1 MTTAFDPRE
10 RSRYEASATEAVPPP
25 APEPPPAPPPTRSA
39 SVESLLSQYRDK
51 GSVTSGALVEAL
63 LGSHGY
69 LAEEVTPEPVAA
81 LGPNRTAAGHVAEA
95 ERRWDG
101 EKLVKFSGRHLLLAL
116 AMDAEVGWP
125 LLRSGVIASVLTRW
139 QPGSG
144 TPQEPYRLVWDVLSQ
159 PGRELAEAQPL
170 LAAAFGAP
178 PEWSAELP
186 EPVTLLALSPGADRV
201 AALAGR
207 TVYEAGAGEFLR
219 RVNDVDDQVVAL
231 GWGKDGV
238 VALRITGSAAE
249 LAQVATRSALGTATD
264 VIGGRLGPDG
274 LPAWLERSS
283 GVVRS
288 WSFGN
293 PKEYAPMTP
302 PGAVL
307 TVDGTGRRGLVNVGG
322 QAVLVSTLSEDEGSA
337 LPPGSSPGPP
347 PNWPTGMAH
356 VLGVGALLDGP
367 CALLAPGAQAAIA
380 SAASGSGVVVGGL
393 SSPPL
398 AHVATG
404 PGAIAALAADSA
416 GHTLAVAIGNRVSV
430 WPLGRARPAARS
442 IPGYDSDN
450 RAGEDLLDADRDAF
464 ALAALIAS
472 CELRPPLA
480 IGLFGDWGS
489 GKTFVL
495 DRIGAELGRL
505 TGPGGPEGYLKHV
518 RVIPFNAWHYA
529 ETNLWASLVDQV
541 IRKIEPE
548 QPPPAVPEVT
558 EANRLADQA
567 EDESRQAAGKLVQA
581 RCDTE
586 AAKKRFIRQ
595 RHTAW
600 ALGIGVLLLAGTV
613 ALLAALGQSAQVVA
627 VASVAAALFGS
638 LTAAVVQFK
647 QVSGQATEII
657 DAGRAGVGFLSRVSG
672 RIAGMAAQ
680 AAVLNEG
687 KLAAEQEA
695 ATANAVQLRAAA
707 DQAEARAKADVVGTV
722 LGHLSSVTEY
732 REQLSLVA
740 RTRERFNELNRAVTE
755 TAPADRER
763 FVIVIDDL
771 DRCAPENVVK
781 VLEAVHLLFNY
792 EMFVVVLAVDTRW
805 LAQSLQIRYRQLLGE
820 TDSAG
825 PYAYLEKIIQIPVHL
840 LPLDE
845 ALVRTMITGLTGLP
859 LTPPAE
865 PEDAPA
871 PAPHEADD
879 SGPGTESPSG
889 AGTVGALAAHHARTG
904 RPSLPAQVLKITPDE
919 ATAMSAVAPLVG
931 TTPRTVK
938 RFVNTYRLLKA
949 RADDPAEFGHLQGS
963 IGDHEVVAFLLAVV
977 TGRPEVYRRLLPA
990 LMCAPD
996 RETLQPVVAA
1006 LTPPS
1011 PGPPTPDP
1019 PALNPLAP
1027 NPPLPSSAAMNPPAL
1042 NLPVADPAAS
1052 APPAPVPPAPT
1063 PAGAADPA
1071 LADLLSWLA
1080 RYPRYANAPA
1090 HRYAKWAIKV
1100 ARFSFTPT
1108 TADVIR
1114 AATPPR

>member
-1 MTTAFDPRE
+1 M
-10 RSRYEASATEAVPPP
+10 
-25 APEPPPAPPPTRSA
+25 
-39 SVESLLSQYRDK
+39 
-51 GSVTSGALVEAL
+51 
-63 LGSHGY
+63 
-69 LAEEVTPEPVAA
+69 
-81 LGPNRTAAGHVAEA
+81 
-95 ERRWDG
+95 
-101 EKLVKFSGRHLLLAL
+101 
-116 AMDAEVGWP
+116 GWP

-159 PGRELAEAQPL
+159 QGRELAEAQPL

-178 PEWSAELP
+178 PDWSAELP

-207 TVYEAGAGEFLR
+207 TVYEAGAGDFLR
-219 RVNDVDDQVVAL
+219 RVNNVDDQVVAL

-238 VALRITGSAAE
+238 VALRITSSAAE
-249 LAQVATRSALGTATD
+249 LTQVATRSVLGTATD
-264 VIGGRLGPDG
+264 VIGGRLGTDG
-274 LPAWLERSS
+274 LPGWLESSS

-293 PKEYAPMTP
+293 PQEYAPMTP

-356 VLGVGALLDGP
+356 VLGVGPPPGGP
-367 CALLAPGAQAAIA
+367 CALLAPGKQPVVA
-380 SAASGSGVVVGGL
+380 SAAPAGGVVVGGL
-393 SSPPL
+393 SSQPL

-430 WPLGRARPAARS
+430 WPLGRARPVARS

-495 DRIGAELGRL
+495 DRIGAELDRL

-541 IRKIEPE
+541 IRKIEPD
-548 QPPPAVPEVT
+548 QLAPAVPEVT
-558 EANRLADQA
+558 EANRLAGQA
-567 EDESRQAAGKLVQA
+567 EDECRQAAEKLARA

-586 AAKKRFIRQ
+586 EAKKRFIRQ

-600 ALGIGVLLLAGTV
+600 ALGIGVLLLAGAV
-613 ALLAALGQSAQVVA
+613 VLLAALGESAQVVA
-627 VASVAAALFGS
+627 LASVAAAVLGS
-638 LTAAVVQFK
+638 LAAAVAQFTR
-647 QVSGQATEII
+647 VRGQATEII
-657 DAGRAGVGFLSRVSG
+657 DAGRAGLGVFSRVSG
-672 RIAGMAAQ
+672 RAAGMAAQ
-680 AAVLNEG
+680 AAVLNER

-695 ATANAVQLRAAA
+695 AAANAVQLRAAA

-740 RTRERFNELNRAVTE
+740 RTRERFDELNRAVTE
-755 TAPADRER
+755 TAPADRKR

-805 LAQSLQIRYRQLLGE
+805 LAQSLQIRYRKLLGE
-820 TDSAG
+820 SDSAG
-825 PYAYLEKIIQIPVHL
+825 PYDYLEKIIQIPVHL

-845 ALVRTMITGLTGLP
+845 ALVRTMITGLTGVP

-865 PEDAPA
+865 PDDTPA
-871 PAPHEADD
+871 PAPDEADGSD
-879 SGPGTESPSG
+879 PGAGSPSG
-889 AGTVGALAAHHARTG
+889 AGVGGALAAHHARTG

-949 RADDPAEFGHLQGS
+949 QADDPAEFGHLQGS

-977 TGRPEVYRRLLPA
+977 TGRPAVYRRLLPA
-990 LMCAPD
+990 LICAPD
-996 RETLQPVVAA
+996 RQTLQPVVAA
-1006 LTPPS
+1006 LTPPTPEPPAPNTPL
-1011 PGPPTPDP
+1011 PGSA
-1019 PALNPLAP
+1019 ALNPP
-1027 NPPLPSSAAMNPPAL
+1027 KL
-1042 NLPVADPAAS
+1042 NLPMADPAAS
-1052 APPAPVPPAPT
+1052 APPAPIPPASA

-1071 LADLLSWLA
+1071 LADVLSWLA

-1090 HRYAKWAIKV
+1090 HRYAKWAMEV

-1114 AATPPR
+1114 DATILR

>member
-1 MTTAFDPRE
+1 MTAAFDPRE
-10 RSRYEASATEAVPPP
+10 RSRYEASSAEAVSPP
-25 APEPPPAPPPTRSA
+25 ASEEVLPPRSA
-39 SVESLLSQYRDK
+39 SVEGLLSQYRDK
-51 GSVTSGALVEAL
+51 GPVSSGALVEAL
-63 LGSHGY
+63 LASHGYY
-69 LAEEVTPEPVAA
+69 LAEEVTPEPVAT
-81 LGPNRTAAGHVAEA
+81 LGPNQTAAEHVAEA

-101 EKLVKFSGRHLLLAL
+101 GKLVKFSGRHLLLAL
-116 AMDAEVGWP
+116 AMNAEVGWP
-125 LLRSGVIASVLTRW
+125 LLRSGVIASVLTQW

-144 TPQEPYRLVWDVLSQ
+144 TPQQPYRLVWDVLSQ

-201 AALAGR
+201 AALADR
-207 TVYEAGAGEFLR
+207 TVYEAGADDFLR
-219 RVNDVDDQVVAL
+219 RINDVDGQVVAL

-238 VALRITGSAAE
+238 VALRISDSAAE
-249 LAQVATRSALGTATD
+249 LTQVATRSALGTATD
-264 VIGGRLGPDG
+264 VIGGRLGTDG
-274 LPAWLERSS
+274 LPAWLESSS

-293 PKEYAPMTP
+293 PQEYAPMTP

-356 VLGVGALLDGP
+356 VLGVGPSPSDP
-367 CALLAPGAQAAIA
+367 VALLAPGEQPAVA
-380 SAASGSGVVVGGL
+380 SADPAGGVVVGGL

-404 PGAIAALAADSA
+404 PGAVAALAADSA

-430 WPLGRARPAARS
+430 WPLGRMRPAARS

-450 RAGEDLLDADRDAF
+450 RAGEDLLEADRDAF

-489 GKTFVL
+489 GKTFIL
-495 DRIGAELGRL
+495 DRIAAELNRL
-505 TGPGGPEGYLKHV
+505 TGPDGPEGYLKRENVH
-518 RVIPFNAWHYA
+518 VIPFNAWHYA

-541 IRKIEPE
+541 IRKVTQVTKKSE
-548 QPPPAVPEVT
+548 QGQLALDVPEVT
-558 EANRLADQA
+558 EAKRLAEQA
-567 EDESRQAAGKLVQA
+567 EDERRQADKKLAKAQ
-581 RCDTE
+581 CETE
-586 AAKKRFIRQ
+586 EAKKRFIRQ
-595 RHTAW
+595 RQTAW
-600 ALGIGVLLLAGTV
+600 ALGIVVLLLVGAV
-613 ALLAALGQSAQVVA
+613 VLLAALGGSARVVG
-627 VASVAAALFGS
+627 VVSVAAAVFGS
-638 LTAAVVQFK
+638 LAAAVAQLTRVR
-647 QVSGQATEII
+647 GQATEII
-657 DAGRAGVGFLSRVSG
+657 DAGREGLGVLSRVSG
-672 RIAGMAAQ
+672 RAAGMAAQ
-680 AAVLNEG
+680 AAVLKER
-687 KLAAEQEA
+687 KLVAEQEA
-695 ATANAVQLRAAA
+695 VAANAVQLRAAA
-707 DQAEARAKADVVGTV
+707 NQAEAQAEADVVGTV
-722 LGHLSSVTEY
+722 LGRLSSVTEY
-732 REQLSLVA
+732 RKQLSLVA
-740 RTRERFNELNRAVTE
+740 RTRDRFDDVNHAVTE
-755 TAPADRER
+755 TAPADRKR

-805 LAQSLQIRYRQLLGE
+805 LAQSLQIRYHQLLGE
-820 TDSAG
+820 TDNAG
-825 PYAYLEKIIQIPVHL
+825 PYDYLEKIIQIPVHL

-845 ALVRTMITGLTGLP
+845 PLVRTMITGLTGAP

-865 PEDAPA
+865 PDGA
-871 PAPHEADD
+871 PAPHEADGSD
-879 SGPGTESPSG
+879 PGAESPSSAG
-889 AGTVGALAAHHARTG
+889 AAGALAAHHGRTG
-904 RPSLPAQVLKITPDE
+904 RPSLPAQVLKITSDE
-919 ATAMSAVAPLVG
+919 ATALSAVAPLVG

-949 RADDPAEFGHLQGS
+949 RADDPAEFGRPQGS

-977 TGRPEVYRRLLPA
+977 TGRPAVYQRLLPA
-990 LMCAPD
+990 LICAPD
-996 RETLQPVVAA
+996 RQTLQPIVAA
-1006 LTPPS
+1006 LTPP
-1011 PGPPTPDP
+1011 TPE
-1019 PALNPLAP
+1019 PLAP
-1027 NPPLPSSAAMNPPAL
+1027 TPALPGSAAL
-1042 NLPVADPAAS
+1042 NLPVTDTTAS
-1052 APPAPVPPAPT
+1052 APPAPVLPAPA
-1063 PAGAADPA
+1063 PAGVADPA
-1071 LADLLSWLA
+1071 LADVLSWLA

-1090 HRYAKWAIKV
+1090 HRYAKWAMEV

-1114 AATPPR
+1114 AGTLPR

>member
-1 MTTAFDPRE
+1 MTTPFDPQE
-10 RSRYEASATEAVPPP
+10 RPRYEASPAEVVPPP
-25 APEPPPAPPPTRSA
+25 TSEQVPPPVPPPLSP
-39 SVESLLSQYRDK
+39 SLEGLLSEYRDK
-51 GSVTSGALVEAL
+51 GLVSSGALVEAL
-63 LGSHGY
+63 LGPHGY
-69 LAEEVTPEPVAA
+69 YVAEEVTPEPVAA
-81 LGPNRTAAGHVAEA
+81 LGPNRTAAEHVAEA
-95 ERRWDG
+95 ERRWDSG
-101 EKLVKFSGRHLLLAL
+101 KLVKFSGRHLLLAL

-144 TPQEPYRLVWDVLSQ
+144 TPQEPYQLVWDVLSQ
-159 PGRELAEAQPL
+159 QGRELAEAQPL

-178 PEWSAELP
+178 PDWSAELP

-207 TVYEAGAGEFLR
+207 TVCEAGAGDFLR

-249 LAQVATRSALGTATD
+249 LTQVATRSALGTAID
-264 VIGGRLGPDG
+264 VIGGRLGTDG
-274 LPAWLERSS
+274 LPGWLESSS

-293 PKEYAPMTP
+293 PQEYAPMTP
-302 PGAVL
+302 PGTVL

-337 LPPGSSPGPP
+337 LRPGSSPGPP
-347 PNWPTGMAH
+347 PNWPAGMAH
-356 VLGVGALLDGP
+356 VLGVGPPSGGP
-367 CALLAPGAQAAIA
+367 CALLAPGDQPAIA
-380 SAASGSGVVVGGL
+380 SAAPAGGVVVGGL
-393 SSPPL
+393 SSQPL

-416 GHTLAVAIGNRVSV
+416 GDTLAVAIGNRVSV
-430 WPLGRARPAARS
+430 WPLGQTRPAARS

-505 TGPGGPEGYLKHV
+505 TGPGGPEGYLKRV

-541 IRKIEPE
+541 IRKIEPD
-548 QPPPAVPEVT
+548 QQAPPVPEVT

-567 EDESRQAAGKLVQA
+567 EHGCRQAAEKLTQA
-581 RCDTE
+581 QCDTE
-586 AAKKRFIRQ
+586 RAKKRFIRQ

-600 ALGIGVLLLAGTV
+600 ALGIGVLLLAGAV
-613 ALLAALGQSAQVVA
+613 VLLAVLGESAQVVA
-627 VASVAAALFGS
+627 VASVAAAVLAS
-638 LTAAVVQFK
+638 LAAAVAQFTR
-647 QVSGQATEII
+647 VSGQATEII
-657 DAGRAGVGFLSRVSG
+657 DAGRAGLGVLSRVSG
-672 RIAGMAAQ
+672 RAAGMAAQ
-680 AAVLNEG
+680 VAVLNER
-687 KLAAEQEA
+687 KLTVEQEA
-695 ATANAVQLRAAA
+695 AAATAVQLRAAA
-707 DQAEARAKADVVGTV
+707 EQAGARAKADVVGTV

-740 RTRERFNELNRAVTE
+740 RTRERFDELNRAVTE
-755 TAPADRER
+755 TAPADRKR

-771 DRCAPENVVK
+771 DRCAPEKVVQ

-820 TDSAG
+820 TNSAG
-825 PYAYLEKIIQIPVHL
+825 PYDYLEKIIQIPVHL

-845 ALVRTMITGLTGLP
+845 ALVRTMITGLTGVP
-859 LTPPAE
+859 HTPPEE
-865 PEDAPA
+865 PDDTPV
-871 PAPHEADD
+871 PAPHEADGSD
-879 SGPGTESPSG
+879 LGAGSPSG
-889 AGTVGALAAHHARTG
+889 AGAAGALAAQHARTG
-904 RPSLPAQVLKITPDE
+904 RPSLPAEVLKITSGE

-949 RADDPAEFGHLQGS
+949 RADDPAEFSRLQGS

-977 TGRPEVYRRLLPA
+977 TGRPAVYQRLLPA
-990 LMCAPD
+990 LICAPD
-996 RETLQPVVAA
+996 RQTLQPVVAA
-1006 LTPPS
+1006 LP
-1011 PGPPTPDP
+1011 P
-1019 PALNPLAP
+1019 PAPELPAP
-1027 NPPLPSSAAMNPPAL
+1027 NPPIPGSAALNPPEL

-1052 APPAPVPPAPT
+1052 APPAPIPLASA

-1071 LADLLSWLA
+1071 LADVLSWLA

-1090 HRYAKWAIKV
+1090 HRYAKWAMEV

-1114 AATPPR
+1114 AATIHR

>member
-1 MTTAFDPRE
+1 MTTAFDPGE
-10 RSRYEASATEAVPPP
+10 RSRYEASPAEAVPPP
-25 APEPPPAPPPTRSA
+25 ASEQVPPPGPPRSA
-39 SVESLLSQYRDK
+39 SVESLLSQYRDE
-51 GSVTSGALVEAL
+51 GPISSGALVEAL

-69 LAEEVTPEPVAA
+69 YVAKEVTPEPVAT
-81 LGPNRTAAGHVAEA
+81 LGPSQTAAEHVAEA
-95 ERRWDG
+95 ERCWDG
-101 EKLVKFSGRHLLLAL
+101 GKLVKFSGRHLLLAL
-116 AMDAEVGWP
+116 ALDAEAGWP
-125 LLRSGVIASVLTRW
+125 LLRSGVIASVLTLW
-139 QPGSG
+139 QPGSA

-159 PGRELAEAQPL
+159 QGRELAEAQPL

-207 TVYEAGAGEFLR
+207 TVYEAGADDFLR
-219 RVNDVDDQVVAL
+219 RVNDVDNQVVSL

-238 VALRITGSAAE
+238 IALRITDSAAE
-249 LAQVATRSALGTATD
+249 LTQVATRSALGTATD
-264 VIGGRLGPDG
+264 VIGGRLGTGG
-274 LPAWLERSS
+274 LPAWLDGSS

-293 PKEYAPMTP
+293 PQDYALMTP

-307 TVDGTGRRGLVNVGG
+307 AVDGTGRRGLVNVGS
-322 QAVLVSTLSEDEGSA
+322 QTVLVSTLSEDEASA
-337 LPPGSSPGPP
+337 LLPGSSPGPP

-356 VLGVGALLDGP
+356 VLSVGSPPGGP
-367 CALLAPGAQAAIA
+367 CALLAPGEQPAVA
-380 SAASGSGVVVGGL
+380 SAAPAGGVVVGGL
-393 SSPPL
+393 LSPPL
-398 AHVATG
+398 AYIATG
-404 PGAIAALAADSA
+404 PGAIAALAADST

-442 IPGYDSDN
+442 IPGYDSDS

-495 DRIGAELGRL
+495 DRIGAELDRL
-505 TGPGGPEGYLKHV
+505 TGSGGPEGYLKHV

-548 QPPPAVPEVT
+548 QPAPAVPEVT
-558 EANRLADQA
+558 QANRAAGEA
-567 EDESRQAAGKLVQA
+567 EDECRQAAEKLAQA

-586 AAKKRFIRQ
+586 EAKKRFIRQ

-600 ALGIGVLLLAGTV
+600 ALGIGVLLLAGAV
-613 ALLAALGQSAQVVA
+613 VLLAALGQSARVVA
-627 VASVAAALFGS
+627 VASIAAAVLGALVAAVA
-638 LTAAVVQFK
+638 QFT
-647 QVSGQATEII
+647 QVRSQATEII
-657 DAGRAGVGFLSRVSG
+657 DAGRAGLGVLSRVSG
-672 RIAGMAAQ
+672 RAAGMAAQ
-680 AAVLNEG
+680 AAVLNER

-695 ATANAVQLRAAA
+695 AAANAVLLRAAA
-707 DQAEARAKADVVGTV
+707 DQAEAQAKADVVGTV

-732 REQLSLVA
+732 RDQLSLVA
-740 RTRERFNELNRAVTE
+740 RTRERFDELNRAVTE
-755 TAPADRER
+755 AAPADRKR

-825 PYAYLEKIIQIPVHL
+825 PYDYLEKIIQIPVHL

-845 ALVRTMITGLTGLP
+845 ALIRTMITGLTGVP

-865 PEDAPA
+865 LKDAPE
-871 PAPHEADD
+871 PAPHQAD
-879 SGPGTESPSG
+879 GPGPNAGSPSG
-889 AGTVGALAAHHARTG
+889 AGTAGALAADHARTS

-919 ATAMSAVAPLVG
+919 ATAMSTVAPLVG

-949 RADDPAEFGHLQGS
+949 RADDPAEFGRLQGN

-977 TGRPEVYRRLLPA
+977 TGCPAVYRRLLPA
-990 LMCAPD
+990 LICAPD
-996 RETLQPVVAA
+996 YQTLQPVVAA
-1006 LTPPS
+1006 LTPPAPAPS
-1011 PGPPTPDP
+1011 IPDP
-1019 PALNPLAP
+1019 P
-1027 NPPLPSSAAMNPPAL
+1027 LPGSATLNPPAL

-1052 APPAPVPPAPT
+1052 APLAPVPLAPV
-1063 PAGAADPA
+1063 PLALASAEAADPA
-1071 LADLLSWLA
+1071 LADVLNWLV
-1080 RYPRYANAPA
+1080 RYPRYADAPA
-1090 HRYAKWAIKV
+1090 HRYASWAMEV

-1108 TADVIR
+1108 TAEVIR

>member
-1 MTTAFDPRE
+1 MMTTAFDPRD
-10 RSRYEASATEAVPPP
+10 RSRYEASPAEAGLSPASEQVPPP
-25 APEPPPAPPPTRSA
+25 VPLPRSA
-39 SVESLLSQYRDK
+39 SVESLLSQYRSK
-51 GSVTSGALVEAL
+51 GPVSSGALVEAL
-63 LGSHGY
+63 LGSHRY
-69 LAEEVTPEPVAA
+69 YVAEEVTPEPVTALGNVAA
-81 LGPNRTAAGHVAEA
+81 LGNNETAAKHVAEA

-101 EKLVKFSGRHLLLAL
+101 GKLVEFSGRHLLLAL

-144 TPQEPYRLVWDVLSQ
+144 TPQEPHRLVWDVLSQ
-159 PGRELAEAQPL
+159 QGRELAEAQPL

-178 PEWSAELP
+178 PEWWSAELP
-186 EPVTLLALSPGADRV
+186 EPVTQLALSPGADRV

-238 VALRITGSAAE
+238 VALRITSSAAE
-249 LAQVATRSALGTATD
+249 FTQVSTRTALGTATD
-264 VIGGRLGPDG
+264 VIGGQLGTNG
-274 LPAWLERSS
+274 LPAWLESSS

-293 PKEYAPMTP
+293 PQEYAPMTP

-322 QAVLVSTLSEDEGSA
+322 QAILVSTLSEDEGSA
-337 LPPGSSPGPP
+337 LPPDSSPGPP
-347 PNWPTGMAH
+347 SNWPTGMAH
-356 VLGVGALLDGP
+356 VLGVGPPPGGP
-367 CALLAPGAQAAIA
+367 CALLAPGERPVVA
-380 SAASGSGVVVGGL
+380 SAAPAGGVVVGGL

-398 AHVATG
+398 AHVTTG

-416 GHTLAVAIGNRVSV
+416 GHTLAVAIGNRVGV
-430 WPLGRARPAARS
+430 WPLDRARPAARS
-442 IPGYDSDN
+442 IPGYDSDI
-450 RAGEDLLDADRDAF
+450 RAREDLLDSDRDAF
-464 ALAALIAS
+464 ALGALIAS

-495 DRIGAELGRL
+495 DRIGAELDRL

-518 RVIPFNAWHYA
+518 PVIPFNAWHYA

-541 IRKIEPE
+541 ITKIEPE

-558 EANRLADQA
+558 EANRLVDQA
-567 EDESRQAAGKLVQA
+567 KDECRQAAGKLAQA

-586 AAKKRFIRQ
+586 KAKKQFIRQ
-595 RHTAW
+595 RKTAW
-600 ALGIGVLLLAGTV
+600 ALGIGVLLLAGAV
-613 ALLAALGQSAQVVA
+613 VLLAALGESVRVVA
-627 VASVAAALFGS
+627 VASVAAAVLGS
-638 LTAAVVQFK
+638 LAAAVAQFTR
-647 QVSGQATEII
+647 VSGQATEII
-657 DAGRAGVGFLSRVSG
+657 DAGRAGLGVLSRVSG
-672 RIAGMAAQ
+672 RAAGIAAQ
-680 AAVLNEG
+680 AAVLNER
-687 KLAAEQEA
+687 KLAGEQEA
-695 ATANAVQLRAAA
+695 AAANVVQLRTAA
-707 DQAEARAKADVVGTV
+707 DQTEARAKADVVGTV

-732 REQLSLVA
+732 RDQLSLVA
-740 RTRERFNELNRAVTE
+740 RTRERFDKLNRAVTE
-755 TAPADRER
+755 TTAADRKR

-771 DRCAPENVVK
+771 DRCAPEKVVK

-792 EMFVVVLAVDTRW
+792 EMFVVILAVDTRW

-825 PYAYLEKIIQIPVHL
+825 PYDYLEKIIQIPVHL

-845 ALVRTMITGLTGLP
+845 ALVRTMITGLTGV
-859 LTPPAE
+859 PPAPPEE
-865 PEDAPA
+865 PGDAPA
-871 PAPHEADD
+871 PAPHESDGSASDA
-879 SGPGTESPSG
+879 GSPSG
-889 AGTVGALAAHHARTG
+889 AGAAGTLAAHHGRTAA
-904 RPSLPAQVLKITPDE
+904 PSLPARVLKITPDE

-949 RADDPAEFGHLQGS
+949 RANDPVEFGRLQGS

-977 TGRPEVYRRLLPA
+977 TSRPTVYQRLLPA
-990 LMCAPD
+990 LICAPD
-996 RETLQPVVAA
+996 HQTLQPVVAA
-1006 LTPPS
+1006 LTQPAPA
-1011 PGPPTPDP
+1011 PPTPDP
-1019 PALNPLAP
+1019 PTLNPPVL
-1027 NPPLPSSAAMNPPAL
+1027 NFPA
-1042 NLPVADPAAS
+1042 VA
-1052 APPAPVPPAPT
+1052 
-1063 PAGAADPA
+1063 PAGAADPP
-1071 LADLLSWLA
+1071 LADVLSWLA
-1080 RYPRYANAPA
+1080 RYPRYSNAPA
-1090 HRYAKWAIKV
+1090 HRYAKWAIEV

-1108 TADVIR
+1108 TADVIH
-1114 AATPPR
+1114 AATAPR

>member
-1 MTTAFDPRE
+1 MTTAFDPKE
-10 RSRYEASATEAVPPP
+10 RSWYEAPPAEEGGPPASAQVQPP
-25 APEPPPAPPPTRSA
+25 APVPHSA
-39 SVESLLSQYRDK
+39 SVDGLLSQYRDK
-51 GSVTSGALVEAL
+51 GPVSAGVLVETL
-63 LGSHGY
+63 LSLHGQY
-69 LAEEVTPEPVAA
+69 VAEEVTPDPVAA
-81 LGPNRTAAGHVAEA
+81 LGSKRTAAQHIADA

-101 EKLVKFSGRHLLLAL
+101 AKLVTFSGRHVLLAL
-116 AMDAEVGWP
+116 AMDADVGWS
-125 LLRSGVIASVLTRW
+125 LLRSGVIASVLARW
-139 QPGSG
+139 RPGSG

-159 PGRELAEAQPL
+159 LGRELAEAQPL

-178 PEWSAELP
+178 PEWSAQLP

-201 AALAGR
+201 AALAGG
-207 TVYEAGAGEFLR
+207 TVYEAGAGDFLR

-231 GWGKDGV
+231 SWAKDGV

-249 LAQVATRSALGTATD
+249 LTQVATRSALGVVTD
-264 VIGGRLGPDG
+264 VSGGRLGTAG
-274 LPAWLERSS
+274 LPAWLEGSS

-288 WSFGN
+288 WSLGN
-293 PKEYAPMTP
+293 PQESAPMTP

-322 QAVLVSTLSEDEGSA
+322 QAVLVSTLSEDEGFA
-337 LPPGSSPGPP
+337 LPPGSSPAPP

-356 VLGVGALLDGP
+356 VLGVGPPPAGP
-367 CALLAPGAQAAIA
+367 CALLAPGDQPAVA
-380 SAASGSGVVVGGL
+380 SAAPDGGVVVGGL

-398 AHVATG
+398 AHIASG
-404 PGAIAALAADSA
+404 PDAITALASDSE
-416 GHTLAVAIGNRVSV
+416 GHTLAVAIGNWICV
-430 WPLGRARPAARS
+430 WPLGQTRPAARS

-495 DRIGAELGRL
+495 DRIGAELDRL
-505 TGPGGPEGYLKHV
+505 TGPGSPEGYLKNV
-518 RVIPFNAWHYA
+518 PMIPFNAWHYA

-548 QPPPAVPEVT
+548 QLAPAVPEVT
-558 EANRLADQA
+558 EANRLAKQA
-567 EDESRQAAGKLVQA
+567 EDQCKEAVGKLTQA
-581 RCDTE
+581 RCETE
-586 AAKKRFIRQ
+586 EAKTRFIRQ
-595 RHTAW
+595 RQKAW
-600 ALGIGVLLLAGTV
+600 ALGIVVLLLAAVVVVLV
-613 ALLAALGQSAQVVA
+613 ALGESARVVGL
-627 VASVAAALFGS
+627 ASVAAAVLGS
-638 LTAAVVQFK
+638 LAAAVAQLTK
-647 QVSGQATEII
+647 VSGQATEII
-657 DAGRAGVGFLSRVSG
+657 DAGRAGLGVLSRVSG
-672 RIAGMAAQ
+672 RAAGMAAQ
-680 AAVLNEG
+680 AAVLNER
-687 KLAAEQEA
+687 KLAAQHEA
-695 ATANAVQLRAAA
+695 AAANAAQLRAAA
-707 DQAEARAKADVVGTV
+707 NRAEAQAKADVVGTV

-740 RTRERFNELNRAVTE
+740 RTRERFDELNRAITE
-755 TAPADRER
+755 SAPADRKR

-820 TDSAG
+820 TGSAG
-825 PYAYLEKIIQIPVHL
+825 PYDYLEKIIQIPVHL

-845 ALVRTMITGLTGLP
+845 ALVRTMITGLTGVP
-859 LTPPAE
+859 LTPPSE
-865 PEDAPA
+865 PDDPTV
-871 PAPHEADD
+871 PAPHEADGSD
-879 SGPGTESPSG
+879 AG
-889 AGTVGALAAHHARTG
+889 AGRPSAAGAVGTLVAHHARAG
-904 RPSLPAQVLKITPDE
+904 RPSLPAEVLKITPDE
-919 ATAMSAVAPLVG
+919 ATALSAVAPLVG

-949 RADDPAEFGHLQGS
+949 RADDPAEFDRLQGS

-977 TGRPEVYRRLLPA
+977 TGRPAVYQRLMPA
-990 LMCAPD
+990 LICAPD
-996 RETLQPVVAA
+996 RQTLKPVAAA
-1006 LTPPS
+1006 LTPPTAES
-1011 PGPPTPDP
+1011 PAPSPPLTGS
-1019 PALNPLAP
+1019 AAP
-1027 NPPLPSSAAMNPPAL
+1027 NLA
-1042 NLPVADPAAS
+1042 VVDPAI
-1052 APPAPVPPAPT
+1052 PVPPASA

-1071 LADLLSWLA
+1071 LADVLSWIA
-1080 RYPRYANAPA
+1080 RNPSYANAPA
-1090 HRYAKWAIKV
+1090 HRYAKWALEV

-1114 AATPPR
+1114 AATLPR

>member
-1 MTTAFDPRE
+1 MRHDHGVRPRE
-10 RSRYEASATEAVPPP
+10 RSRYEASSAEAVPPP
-25 APEPPPAPPPTRSA
+25 ASEQVPSPVPPPRSA
-39 SVESLLSQYRDK
+39 SVKRLLSQYQDA
-51 GSVTSGALVEAL
+51 GSASSGDLVEAL
-63 LGSHGY
+63 LEFHRDY
-69 LAEEVTPEPVAA
+69 VAKEVTWEPVAA
-81 LGPNRTAAGHVAEA
+81 LGPNRAAAEHVAEA

-101 EKLVKFSGRHLLLAL
+101 GKLVEFTGRHLVLAL

-125 LLRSGVIASVLTRW
+125 LLRSGVIASVLTQW
-139 QPGSG
+139 QSGSG

-159 PGRELAEAQPL
+159 QGRELAEAQPL

-178 PEWSAELP
+178 PEWSADLP
-186 EPVTLLALSPGADRV
+186 EPVSLLALSPGADRV

-207 TVYEAGAGEFLR
+207 TVYEAGADDFLR
-219 RVNDVDDQVVAL
+219 RVNDVDGQVVAL

-238 VALRITGSAAE
+238 IALRITDGAAE
-249 LAQVATRSALGTATD
+249 LTQVATRSALGTATD
-264 VIGGRLGPDG
+264 VIGGRLGTGG
-274 LPAWLERSS
+274 LPAWLESSS

-293 PKEYAPMTP
+293 PQEYAPMTP

-307 TVDGTGRRGLVNVGG
+307 TVDGTGRRGLVNVDG
-322 QAVLVSTLSEDEGSA
+322 QTVLVSTLSEDEGSA

-356 VLGVGALLDGP
+356 VLGVGPPPGGP
-367 CALLAPGAQAAIA
+367 CALLAPGDQPAVA
-380 SAASGSGVVVGGL
+380 SAAPAGGVVVGGL

-404 PGAIAALAADSA
+404 QGAISALAADSA

-442 IPGYDSDN
+442 IPGYDSDD
-450 RAGEDLLDADRDAF
+450 RADEDLLDADRDAF

-495 DRIGAELGRL
+495 DQIGAELDRL
-505 TGPGGPEGYLKHV
+505 TGPGGPEGYPKHV

-548 QPPPAVPEVT
+548 QPAPAVPEVT
-558 EANRLADQA
+558 EANSRADQA
-567 EDESRQAAGKLVQA
+567 KEECEQAAEKLAQA
-581 RCDTE
+581 QCATE
-586 AAKKRFIRQ
+586 EAKKQFIRQ
-595 RHTAW
+595 RRMAW
-600 ALGIGVLLLAGTV
+600 ALGIGVLLLAGAV
-613 ALLAALGQSAQVVA
+613 VLLAALGESARVVA
-627 VASVAAALFGS
+627 VASVAAAVLGS
-638 LTAAVVQFK
+638 LVAAVTQFT
-647 QVSGQATEII
+647 QVRDQATEMI
-657 DAGRAGVGFLSRVSG
+657 DAGRTGLGVLSRVSG
-672 RIAGMAAQ
+672 RAAGMAAQ
-680 AAVLNEG
+680 AAVLNER

-695 ATANAVQLRAAA
+695 AAANAVLLRAAA

-740 RTRERFNELNRAVTE
+740 RTRERFDDLNKAVTE
-755 TAPADRER
+755 TALADRKR

-825 PYAYLEKIIQIPVHL
+825 PYDYLEKIIQIPVHL

-845 ALVRTMITGLTGLP
+845 ALVRTMITGLTGVP

-865 PEDAPA
+865 PENAPA
-871 PAPHEADD
+871 PAPHEADG
-879 SGPGTESPSG
+879 SGPGAGSPSG
-889 AGTVGALAAHHARTG
+889 AGTVGVLIADQARIG

-949 RADDPAEFGHLQGS
+949 RADEFGRLQGS
-963 IGDHEVVAFLLAVV
+963 IGDYEVVAFLLAVV
-977 TGRPEVYRRLLPA
+977 TGCPAVYRRLLPA
-990 LMCAPD
+990 LICAPD
-996 RETLQPVVAA
+996 SQTLQPVMAS
-1006 LTPPS
+1006 LTPPA
-1011 PGPPTPDP
+1011 PAPPTPDP
-1019 PALNPLAP
+1019 PWPGSAPL
-1027 NPPLPSSAAMNPPAL
+1027 NPPAL
-1042 NLPVADPAAS
+1042 NLPV
-1052 APPAPVPPAPT
+1052 PT
-1063 PAGAADPA
+1063 RPHQP
-1071 LADLLSWLA
+1071 S
-1080 RYPRYANAPA
+1080 P
-1090 HRYAKWAIKV
+1090 HRF
-1100 ARFSFTPT
+1100 RS
-1108 TADVIR
+1108 R
-1114 AATPPR
+1114 

>member
-10 RSRYEASATEAVPPP
+10 PSRYEARPSEAVPTP
-25 APEPPPAPPPTRSA
+25 ASEQVPPPVPPPRSA
-39 SVESLLSQYRDK
+39 SVEGLLSQYRDK
-51 GSVTSGALVEAL
+51 GQVSSGAMVDAL
-63 LGSHGY
+63 LGLHGY
-69 LAEEVTPEPVAA
+69 YVAEEVTPEPIAV
-81 LGPNRTAAGHVAEA
+81 LGPNRTAAEHVAEA
-95 ERRWDG
+95 ERRWDSG
-101 EKLVKFSGRHLLLAL
+101 KLVKFSGRHLLLAL
-116 AMDAEVGWP
+116 AMDAGVGWP

-144 TPQEPYRLVWDVLSQ
+144 TPQEPYRVVWDVLSQ
-159 PGRELAEAQPL
+159 QGRELAEAQPL

-178 PEWSAELP
+178 PDWSAELP

-207 TVYEAGAGEFLR
+207 AVYEAGAGDFLR

-231 GWGKDGV
+231 GWGRDGV

-249 LAQVATRSALGTATD
+249 LTQVATRSALGTATD
-264 VIGGRLGPDG
+264 VIGGRLGADG
-274 LPAWLERSS
+274 LPAWLEGSS

-293 PKEYAPMTP
+293 PQEYVPVTP

-337 LPPGSSPGPP
+337 LPPGSSPGLP
-347 PNWPTGMAH
+347 PNWSTGMAH
-356 VLGVGALLDGP
+356 VLGVGSAPGGP
-367 CALLAPGAQAAIA
+367 CALLAPGEQPAVA
-380 SAASGSGVVVGGL
+380 SADPAGGVVVGGL

-398 AHVATG
+398 ARVATG
-404 PGAIAALAADSA
+404 PGTIAALAADSA

-430 WPLGRARPAARS
+430 WPLGRTRPAARS

-450 RAGEDLLDADRDAF
+450 RAGEDLLEADRDAF

-495 DRIGAELGRL
+495 DRIGAELDRL

-548 QPPPAVPEVT
+548 QLSPAVPEVT

-567 EDESRQAAGKLVQA
+567 DDECRQAAGKLAQA

-586 AAKKRFIRQ
+586 EAKKRFIRQ

-600 ALGIGVLLLAGTV
+600 ALGIGVLLLAGAV
-613 ALLAALGQSAQVVA
+613 VLLAALGESARVVG
-627 VASVAAALFGS
+627 VASVAAAVLGS
-638 LTAAVVQFK
+638 LAAAVAQFTR
-647 QVSGQATEII
+647 VRGQATEII
-657 DAGRAGVGFLSRVSG
+657 DAGRAGLGVLSRVSG
-672 RIAGMAAQ
+672 RAAGMAAQ
-680 AAVLNEG
+680 AAVLNER

-695 ATANAVQLRAAA
+695 AAANAVQRRAAA
-707 DQAEARAKADVVGTV
+707 HQAEARAKADVVGTV

-740 RTRERFNELNRAVTE
+740 RTRERFDELNRAVTE
-755 TAPADRER
+755 TAPADRKR

-820 TDSAG
+820 PDSAG
-825 PYAYLEKIIQIPVHL
+825 PYDYLEKIIQIPVHL
-840 LPLDE
+840 LPLGE
-845 ALVRTMITGLTGLP
+845 ARVRTMITGLTGVP

-865 PEDAPA
+865 PDDAPA
-871 PAPHEADD
+871 PVMDETDGSDLGA
-879 SGPGTESPSG
+879 GSPSG
-889 AGTVGALAAHHARTG
+889 AGAADALAAHHARTG

-949 RADDPAEFGHLQGS
+949 RADDPAEFGRLQGS

-977 TGRPEVYRRLLPA
+977 TGRAAVYQRLLPA
-990 LMCAPD
+990 LICAPD
-996 RETLQPVVAA
+996 RQTLQPVVAA
-1006 LTPPS
+1006 LTPPAPVPS
-1011 PGPPTPDP
+1011 APSPPSPDPPLPGPAALSP
-1019 PALNPLAP
+1019 PALNR
-1027 NPPLPSSAAMNPPAL
+1027 
-1042 NLPVADPAAS
+1042 PVADPAAS
-1052 APPAPVPPAPT
+1052 APPAPVPLASA

-1071 LADLLSWLA
+1071 RADVLSWLA

-1090 HRYAKWAIKV
+1090 HRYAKWAMEV

-1114 AATPPR
+1114 AATLPR